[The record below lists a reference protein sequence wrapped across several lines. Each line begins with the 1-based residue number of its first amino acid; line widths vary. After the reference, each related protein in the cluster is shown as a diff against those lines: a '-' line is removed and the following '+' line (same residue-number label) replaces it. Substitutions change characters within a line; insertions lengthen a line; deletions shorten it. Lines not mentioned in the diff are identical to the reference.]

1 MVNKACNIK
10 GNWLYCRAFSSCN
23 RKNDSVFPSQL
34 LTAIKQITFPYLLIR
49 LLMQL
54 STESQILTNWHRK
67 FYQNPM
73 EKQLVSAWENQE
85 IVGFPIVEIEE
96 GNW

>member
-1 MVNKACNIK
+1 
-10 GNWLYCRAFSSCN
+10 
-23 RKNDSVFPSQL
+23 
-34 LTAIKQITFPYLLIR
+34 
-49 LLMQL
+49 MQL